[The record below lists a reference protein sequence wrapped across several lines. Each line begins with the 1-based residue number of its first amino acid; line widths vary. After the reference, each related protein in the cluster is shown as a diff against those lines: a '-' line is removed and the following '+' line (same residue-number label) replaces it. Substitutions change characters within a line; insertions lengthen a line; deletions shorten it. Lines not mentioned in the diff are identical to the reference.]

1 VSKFQNEV
9 SNHEESRTALF
20 ARGLKDERLRPLKK
34 TKIVLWRSSML
45 KSFRV
50 IDGVDAS
57 AKGSVDI
64 RARRS
69 RGLRRRNPG
78 KVGAVH

>member
-9 SNHEESRTALF
+9 SNHEESRTAF

-34 TKIVLWRSSML
+34 KKIVFWHSSML
-45 KSFRV
+45 KSIRV
-50 IDGVDAS
+50 IDDVDAS

-78 KVGAVH
+78 KVGALN